1 MEPSYWPGTG
11 TRTLVSG
18 REMDVR
24 RARLRQ
30 TEEEMGQLNLKLE
43 GLLAEARTL
52 KRVLVVVIPL
62 AVSLIVGTTAR
73 LNGAVCS
80 LEGRLNNLLMERPAP
95 SHEVAASI
103 GELQKALAATQ
114 IAVAR
119 LEERLQAEAKDELK
133 AEEKKGGAGDAR
145 YSDR

>member
-1 MEPSYWPGTG
+1 M
-11 TRTLVSG
+11 
-18 REMDVR
+18 R

-30 TEEEMGQLNLKLE
+30 SEEEMGQLNLKLE

-52 KRVLVVVIPL
+52 KRVLMVIIPL
-62 AVSLIVGTTAR
+62 TVSLIVGTTAR

-95 SHEVAASI
+95 SKEVAASL
-103 GELQKALAATQ
+103 GELQKTLAATQ

-119 LEERLQAEAKDELK
+119 LEERLASSSKDKPAAKGKTE
-133 AEEKKGGAGDAR
+133 AEEEKGGTGDAR